1 MTETEFDTGPI
12 LEGLNDRQREAVQ
25 TTKGPVLVVAGPGS
39 GKTCVLT
46 RRIAWI
52 LANKIARPS
61 QVMALT
67 FTNKAAKEMR
77 ERVQELLPRGM
88 TKKMWMGTFH
98 AMMARLLR
106 IEAEHIGYTSD
117 FTIYD
122 TDDSERLLKQIIDE
136 HGYDPKQI
144 KPRTVRNYISGAK
157 NAGLSAQDM
166 EKSAKSKQ
174 AKAASRLYDPY
185 NEALSAANAFDFD
198 DLLLKPLELFKQC
211 PDVLNKYQERWS
223 HVLIDE
229 YQDTNHV
236 QYRLAYALSGGHRNL
251 CIVGDDAQSIYSFRG
266 ADIQNIL
273 SFEKD
278 FEEAKVIRLEQN
290 YRSTEKILKAADSV
304 IFHNSGQI
312 KKKLWTENAGGSPVT
327 VISARDDRD
336 EASLA
341 SNIIRHAMARGSLRY
356 RDFAILYRTNVQ
368 SRTFEEALR
377 RDGIPYIVIG
387 GLSFYQRK
395 EIKDAIAYLQLLV
408 NPNDIASF
416 QRIVNY
422 PARGIGVK
430 SQQKIAQYSRQEGYD
445 LMRAFEE
452 IKYLPIPLRARNSLQ
467 SFVDIIRSH
476 AERVEAGS
484 NSNDASTVL
493 LDEAGDIREAKDIG
507 GQTHVQDSPGD
518 LVDIIRSHAE
528 RFELEDAPSEVITS
542 LFREAGLILED
553 GVEEMEEPSH
563 SQNSRGDQADTIH
576 PERFEAEEDSS
587 DTAMPLFREVG
598 PTHKAEVKEIEVL
611 PHPQAPPPQKSLA
624 DIIRSHLE
632 RSKAGE
638 DSCEVAVS
646 FFREV
651 GPILKAT
658 EIQVP
663 SSSQNSS
670 GDLADT
676 IRGDPERAEAG
687 ENSSDNAESFF
698 RKAGPISEDGVKE
711 TELLPHSQD
720 IPREDPSDVAASL
733 FRELGLIRELE
744 ADETP
749 SGQSR
754 LENVHELLRGIQ
766 DYFFADKSHTLSSYL
781 QEVSLMTDADKDE
794 DNRDR
799 VFLMTLHASKGL
811 EFDTVFIGGMEE
823 GLLPL
828 IREETISPEDL
839 EEERRLLYVGITRA
853 KSRLYL
859 AWARARSRYG
869 GIPNYPEP
877 SRFIEEIDPEVLT
890 TLSASSS
897 GWRSFGQPNRSFPTS
912 RNLQAGQSNRGNKR
926 NQVSVSKSSRRT
938 TGKKFRAQDPSKFK
952 VGRRVRHEKHGLGE
966 VLWVEGKGETTTV
979 IVDFG
984 ERGQMKFRLKYAPMQ
999 IVE

>member
-61 QVMALT
+61 QVLALT

-77 ERVQELLPRGM
+77 ERVQELLPKGM

-122 TDDSERLLKQIIDE
+122 TDDSERLLKQLIDE
-136 HGYDPKQI
+136 HGYDPKEI
-144 KPRTVRNYISGAK
+144 KPRTIRNHISGAK

-452 IKYLPIPLRARNSLQ
+452 IEYLPIPLRARNSLQ

-476 AERVEAGS
+476 AERVRAGS

-493 LDEAGDIREAKDIG
+493 LDEAGDIREAKDIV
-507 GQTHVQDSPGD
+507 GQTHAQDSPGD

-528 RFELEDAPSEVITS
+528 RFELEDDPSEVITS

-553 GVEEMEEPSH
+553 GVEEMEELSH

-587 DTAMPLFREVG
+587 GTAMPLFREVG
-598 PTHKAEVKEIEVL
+598 PTHEAEIKEIKVP
-611 PHPQAPPPQKSLA
+611 PHPQDTPKSLA
-624 DIIRSHLE
+624 DIIRNHLE
-632 RSKAGE
+632 RFEAGE
-638 DSCEVAVS
+638 DSSEVAVS
-646 FFREV
+646 LFREV
-651 GPILKAT
+651 GPILKAK
-658 EIQVP
+658 EIQVL
-663 SSSQNSS
+663 SSPKNSS

-676 IRGDPERAEAG
+676 IRGQAEGA
-687 ENSSDNAESFF
+687 A
-698 RKAGPISEDGVKE
+698 
-711 TELLPHSQD
+711 
-720 IPREDPSDVAASL
+720 PREDPSDVAASL
-733 FRELGLIRELE
+733 FREVGLIRELE

-749 SGQSR
+749 GGQSR

-781 QEVSLMTDADKDE
+781 QEVSLMTDADTDE

-799 VFLMTLHASKGL
+799 VVLMTLHASKGL

-828 IREETISPEDL
+828 IREEDISSADL
-839 EEERRLLYVGITRA
+839 EEERRLLYVGITRT
-853 KSRLYL
+853 KSHLYL
-859 AWARARSRYG
+859 AWARVRSRYG

-877 SRFIEEIDPEVLT
+877 SSFIEEIDPEVLT

-897 GWRSFGQPNRSFPTS
+897 GWRSFGQPNRSFQTS
-912 RNLQAGQSNRGNKR
+912 HNLQAGQSNRGNKR

-938 TGKKFRAQDPSKFK
+938 TAKKFRAQDPSKFK

-966 VLWVEGKGETTTV
+966 VLWVEGKGETSTV
-979 IVDFG
+979 TVDFG